1 MLADAFALRYNESE
15 SNAQRGAKRLSQI
28 TKRALEQSLKNLL
41 LKKPLT
47 KITISDIAE
56 DCGINRMTFYYH
68 FKDIYDLVEWS
79 CLEDARK
86 ALEEK
91 KTYETWQQGFIQL
104 FEAVRE
110 NKPFIMNVY
119 RCVHREQVEKYLK
132 PPVDNLLLGVIN
144 EEAAG
149 MIVRDE
155 DKSFIAQVYSY
166 VFVGLMLD
174 WVRDDMRE
182 DPEALVGRLALVL
195 KGAVSQALG
204 RFRM

>member
-1 MLADAFALRYNESE
+1 M
-15 SNAQRGAKRLSQI
+15 SQI

-47 KITISDIAE
+47 KITINDIAQ

-91 KTYETWQQGFIQL
+91 KAYATWQQGFQQI
-104 FEAVRE
+104 FMAVLD
-110 NKPFIMNVY
+110 NKPFILNVY
-119 RCVHREQVEKYLK
+119 HCVHREQVEKYLK
-132 PPVDNLLLGVIN
+132 PLVDNLLLGVIN
-144 EEAAG
+144 EEAVG
-149 MIVRDE
+149 MNIREE
-155 DKSFIAQVYSY
+155 DKKFIAQVYSY

-174 WVRDDMRE
+174 WIKDDMQE
-182 DPEALVGRLALVL
+182 DPEQLVDRLAILL
-195 KGAVSQALG
+195 RGNIASALE
-204 RFRM
+204 RFRI

>member
-1 MLADAFALRYNESE
+1 M
-15 SNAQRGAKRLSQI
+15 SQVP
-28 TKRALEQSLKNLL
+28 KRALEQSLKNLL

-47 KITISDIAE
+47 KITINDITE

-91 KTYETWQQGFIQL
+91 KTYDTWQQGFLQI
-104 FEAVRE
+104 FEAVLE

-132 PPVDNLLLGVIN
+132 PLVDNLLLGVIN
-144 EEAAG
+144 EEAEG
-149 MIVRDE
+149 ITVREE
-155 DKSFIAQVYSY
+155 DREFIAQVYSY
-166 VFVGLMLD
+166 IFVGLMLD
-174 WVRDDMRE
+174 WIKDDMKENPE
-182 DPEALVGRLALVL
+182 DIVERLAVL
-195 KGAVSQALG
+195 IKGSIPKALS
-204 RFRM
+204 RFKV

>member
-1 MLADAFALRYNESE
+1 M
-15 SNAQRGAKRLSQI
+15 SQV

-47 KITISDIAE
+47 KITVTDIAE

-91 KTYETWQQGFIQL
+91 KTYDTWQQGFLQI
-104 FEAVRE
+104 FEKVKE

-119 RCVHREQVEKYLK
+119 RCVHQEQVERYLK
-132 PPVDNLLLGVIN
+132 PLVDQLLLGVIN
-144 EEAAG
+144 EEAVG
-149 MIVRDE
+149 MTVREE
-155 DKSFIAQVYSY
+155 DKEFIAQVYSY

-174 WVRDDMRE
+174 WIEADMKG
-182 DPEALVGRLALVL
+182 DPEQLVERLAKLL
-195 KGAVSQALG
+195 KGNIAVGLQ
-204 RFRM
+204 RFKI